1 MKWLK
6 KEFELSDRDVVLS
19 IPASGMSIKYT
30 GIHDSR
36 MANLVENHSF
46 SISP

>member
-19 IPASGMSIKYT
+19 IPARGMSKKY
-30 GIHDSR
+30 IHDSR
-36 MANLVENHSF
+36 MANLVENQSF